1 MTWWTWS
8 ATTWWTGGTAC
19 VAGYAGSR
27 AYVVAWTTNCATVGA
42 WISTSL
48 ATVSTCLEKMGKIME
63 KDHLKI
69 MKKKENMKKLGF
81 AEDAKKR
88 KNKRT

>member
-1 MTWWTWS
+1 
-8 ATTWWTGGTAC
+8 
-19 VAGYAGSR
+19 
-27 AYVVAWTTNCATVGA
+27 
-42 WISTSL
+42 
-48 ATVSTCLEKMGKIME
+48 ME